1 MLLGLPAELN
11 SAFEG
16 AETTVLVTLDGAGHP
31 LATIART
38 SHDASEGCF
47 DLDTAAGAGDPHV
60 ALVVGGDDMV
70 ALVQGTAR
78 PRGAMAL
85 RVRPE
90 RIYHWPDGDLDA
102 EPELYDAHLEEVRSS
117 HNEEPEKDLEGRIG
131 GGTAWQERLDAVAA
145 IERAA
150 GIL

>member
-1 MLLGLPAELN
+1 MSLGLPQELN
-11 SAFEG
+11 TAFDA
-16 AETTVLVTLDGAGHP
+16 AETTVLVTVDGAGRP
-31 LATIART
+31 VATVART
-38 SHDASEGCF
+38 SHDAAAGCF
-47 DLDTAAGAGDPHV
+47 DLDTAAGGGDPHV
-60 ALVVGGDDMV
+60 ALVVGGDAMV

-78 PRGAMAL
+78 PSGAMAL

-90 RIYHWPDGDLDA
+90 RVFHWPGGDLDA

-117 HNEEPEKDLEGRIG
+117 HNEEPEKDLEGPIG

-150 GIL
+150 